1 MIFGVIVAGGVGAR
15 LGADMPKQFLQLAD
29 RPIIIHTLDTFLKCP
44 ELEEIYMGI
53 HPEWV
58 EHMARLVQEYIP
70 KQERSGYILS
80 GRRRAQ

>member
-44 ELEEIYMGI
+44 ELEEIYKIGR
-53 HPEWV
+53 
-58 EHMARLVQEYIP
+58 ASCR
-70 KQERSGYILS
+70 ERV
-80 GRRRAQ
+80 